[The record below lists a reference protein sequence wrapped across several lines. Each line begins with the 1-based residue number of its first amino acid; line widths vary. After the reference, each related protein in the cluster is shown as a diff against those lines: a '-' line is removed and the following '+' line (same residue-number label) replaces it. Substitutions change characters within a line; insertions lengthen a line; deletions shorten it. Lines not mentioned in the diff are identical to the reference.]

1 MCSLVPDLRLAVGFE
16 WEVLAT
22 AQGVI
27 TMHNMP
33 KAQTAQ
39 RDRGLEVVCVS
50 KAENNIRQMR
60 GEELWRRSSCVN
72 GFSVLGRSGFLNLI
86 WRKNQTSVRGLGA

>member
-1 MCSLVPDLRLAVGFE
+1 MCSLAPDLRLAVGFE

-27 TMHNMP
+27 AMHNRP
-33 KAQTAQ
+33 KAQAAQ
-39 RDRGLEVVCVS
+39 CDRGEEAVCVS

-60 GEELWRRSSCVN
+60 GEGLWRRSSCVT

>member
-1 MCSLVPDLRLAVGFE
+1 M
-16 WEVLAT
+16 LAT

-33 KAQTAQ
+33 KAQAAQ
-39 RDRGLEVVCVS
+39 CDRGVEAVCVS

-60 GEELWRRSSCVN
+60 GEGLWRRSSCVN
-72 GFSVLGRSGFLNLI
+72 GFSVLGRSAFLNLI
-86 WRKNQTSVRGLGA
+86 WRKNQTSVRGPGA

>member
-1 MCSLVPDLRLAVGFE
+1 LAPDLRLAVGFE

-33 KAQTAQ
+33 KAQAAQ
-39 RDRGLEVVCVS
+39 RDRGVKAVCVS

-60 GEELWRRSSCVN
+60 GEGLWRRSSCVTE
-72 GFSVLGRSGFLNLI
+72 FSVLGRSGFLNLI